1 MNPTESE
8 YRFRINKAQDYIERK
23 LEKQISLEEL
33 AEVANFSKF
42 HFNRIFK
49 SLVGETPFQFITR
62 LRMQRGVNLLCANQY
77 TPIHQIASEDK
88 LRMSICLTAPED
100 IKTDGEIGKMEIAG
114 GTYAVAHFEIDAT
127 QFEQAWDWVYSKW
140 LPSSGYQPDEN
151 QCFELYPK
159 APENGRFTVDICIPV
174 RPL

>member
-1 MNPTESE
+1 MKNLIAILFLLFSLNSSAQGISAYNKNTK
-8 YRFRINKAQDYIERK
+8 FRYSSDSPYGNWIIYNTK
-23 LEKQISLEEL
+23 
-33 AEVANFSKF
+33 
-42 HFNRIFK
+42 
-49 SLVGETPFQFITR
+49 
-62 LRMQRGVNLLCANQY
+62 
-77 TPIHQIASEDK
+77 
-88 LRMSICLTAPED
+88 
-100 IKTDGEIGKMEIAG
+100 EIGKMEIAG